1 MGTTPAKKPAVRI
14 LSAST
19 DAGLNQSRA
28 LLLREHGFE
37 VKTCESVEN
46 ATRLIEEENF
56 DVLIFGSTLSRDGC
70 WRLAEA
76 FRKRHAAGR
85 IIEILPSPWS
95 TPRAAVDATVIG
107 SEEPAKLVASIQ
119 RDVA

>member
-19 DAGLNQSRA
+19 DAGLNHSRA

-37 VKTCESVEN
+37 VKTSESLEQ
-46 ATRLIEEENF
+46 ATQLIETEDF
-56 DVLIFGSTLSRDGC
+56 DVLIFGSTLSRDAC
-70 WRLAEA
+70 WTLAEA
-76 FRKRHAAGR
+76 FRKRHARGK

-119 RDVA
+119 KDVA